1 MFVNQFQRLAA
12 ALTEPSPA
20 PAKPAPSP
28 YPWSDEEMIARYS
41 LRQLTAEEKQV
52 FPGLRLVLDVF
63 KAKLIKPPSAV
74 LRVRAGWAFGELSRA
89 VVWVAETYPGCYHVR
104 LPGAASLLVPYHDI
118 TWEHVPAETPATTVE
133 DIRAEERWL
142 EVEAGK
148 WRPGQTITTPGTRL
162 SWDSL
167 AGWIDGW
174 RQLQGRAHSSD
185 RYMKESD
192 HIRALPAEMIAAET
206 DQTVLYDF
214 LHLMNDDNA
223 RPPKGMRAEHPT
235 TPLVMAAHNRL
246 AQLETVPYRQY
257 RQQQSLHRAL
267 ARTAEKPTRK
277 RPPGEK
283 AASHLSLF

>member
-1 MFVNQFQRLAA
+1 MSVNLFQRLAA
-12 ALTEPSPA
+12 ALTEPPPA
-20 PAKPAPSP
+20 PTTPAPSP
-28 YPWSDEEMIARYS
+28 YPWPDEEMIARYG
-41 LRQLTAEEKQV
+41 LRHLTAEEKQV
-52 FPGLRLVLDVF
+52 FPGLRLALDVF
-63 KAKLIKPPSAV
+63 KARLIKPPSAV
-74 LRVRAGWAFGELSRA
+74 PRVRAGW

-104 LPGAASLLVPYHDI
+104 LPGTASLPAPYHDI
-118 TWEHVPAETPATTVE
+118 TWERVPMEVPATTIE
-133 DIRAEERWL
+133 DMKAEDRRL
-142 EVEAGK
+142 EAEVRK

-162 SWDSL
+162 SWDCL
-167 AGWIDGW
+167 AGWIVAW
-174 RQLQGRAHSSD
+174 QQLQGRAHSSD
-185 RYMKESD
+185 RYWKEGQ

-223 RPPKGMRAEHPT
+223 RPPKGMRESHPT

-267 ARTAEKPTRK
+267 ARTVEKPTRK